1 MSIVKLDE
9 YRAARAS
16 AEREDDVP
24 DFVTPRV
31 FDDLPTEEEAD
42 LALQLADAQARITEL
57 ELVLVETLKRNALN
71 WARAQEAEAKLADLT
86 G

>member
-1 MSIVKLDE
+1 MSIVQLEE
-9 YRAARAS
+9 YRAARAATARS
-16 AEREDDVP
+16 EASEIGYEHDRFE
-24 DFVTPRV
+24 
-31 FDDLPTEEEAD
+31 DLPTEGEAD

-71 WARAQEAEAKLADLT
+71 WARAQEAEAKLAALT